1 MKKLLVIGSFIFAV
15 LSLSAQSEADIWE
28 LAKSDLRTEYKG
40 IIIESLNF
48 SDEEAA
54 VFWPI
59 FNDFFEQKAAL
70 LDEDMALL
78 KDYSDNYVNLDDA
91 KIKYLVVKANEIDE
105 KRLKLRK
112 SYYKKISKVL
122 PARKA
127 GKLYQIDNQVS
138 ILLDFQIISQV
149 PIIE

>member
-1 MKKLLVIGSFIFAV
+1 MKKIVLLGTFLLSIV
-15 LSLSAQSEADIWE
+15 SLSAQSEADIWE

-40 IIIESLNF
+40 IIIESLTF
-48 SDEEAA
+48 TDEEATA
-54 VFWPI
+54 FWPI

-78 KDYSDNYVNLDDA
+78 KDYADHYDQLDET
-91 KIKYLVVKANEIDE
+91 KIKSLVLTANKIDE
-105 KRLKLRK
+105 KRLKLRM